1 MMPPLT
7 GHRTRTL
14 PRPRPTHWLPI
25 LQVVCEHG
33 AGLVVGRPAPGR
45 FGLPGTLPFVAILE
59 DRTPG
64 AGPEAFDAASLRA
77 VLGEVHGVVVLTGA
91 PTPEPYALTASLLVQ
106 GVSTVIVETTRQRGQ
121 DWRRLVHRVAPVLP
135 VVVRP

>member
-1 MMPPLT
+1 MPPFT
-7 GHRTRTL
+7 SHRLRTL

-59 DRTPG
+59 DRTPA
-64 AGPEAFDAASLRA
+64 AGPEAFDEDSLRA

-106 GVSTVIVETTRQRGQ
+106 GVSTLMVETTREHAQS
-121 DWRRLVHRVAPVLP
+121 WRNLSHLVAPVLP
-135 VVVRP
+135 VVIL

>member
-1 MMPPLT
+1 MPPLT
-7 GHRTRTL
+7 GHRPRT
-14 PRPRPTHWLPI
+14 PPKRRPAHWLPI
-25 LQVVCEHG
+25 LKVVCEHG

-59 DRTPG
+59 DRTPA
-64 AGPEAFDAASLRA
+64 AGPEAFDEDSLRA

-91 PTPEPYALTASLLVQ
+91 PALEPYALTASLLAQ
-106 GVSTVIVETTRQRGQ
+106 GVSTVIVETTREHGQ